1 VVGDIEEMHVYLV
14 RHVLT
19 AGAVWASLGLTSC
32 QRQGSQ
38 ESGVIT
44 AQAAQQAFFTVSQD
58 QLAHLQVAPVQRAT
72 WPVSIYTTGTVD
84 WDEDNTT
91 QAITQVNG
99 PISRILVDYGTKVHA
114 DQPLLWVSSPDV
126 VNALSTYRKARNR
139 VDLAKRISERSKI
152 LLDHGAI
159 AQKDYEDTV
168 ADYNDAMTDVQNSL
182 QPLKIFGITQKEIDD
197 AEKQGDAV
205 NTELAVRSP
214 IEGTIVQKLVSPGLV
229 IQAGQTACFVISKV
243 GTVWVQG
250 HIFDQ
255 DLPNVR
261 LGDAVEMTNTNFH
274 HAFHGTISY
283 IGSFVDP
290 TTRTTDVRIV
300 TQNPQELL
308 KKDMFVDAVIHT
320 GQRNNILA
328 LPVSAILRD
337 EKNEPLVY
345 VQVQGQP
352 GKFAQRSVTLGAQ
365 QDKMVAIAS
374 GLQQGEPVVIEG
386 ALFLQFANT
395 SK

>member
-1 VVGDIEEMHVYLV
+1 MYLV
-14 RHVLT
+14 RLVLVS
-19 AGAVWASLGLTSC
+19 GAVCAVLGLTSC

-38 ESGVIT
+38 ESGIYT
-44 AQAAQQAFFTVSQD
+44 AQAAQQAFFEVSQD
-58 QLAHLQVAPVQRAT
+58 QLAHLRVAPVQRAT
-72 WPVSIYTTGTVD
+72 WAVDIHTTGTVA
-84 WDEDNTT
+84 WDEDHTT

-99 PISRILVDYGTKVHA
+99 PISRILVDYGAKVHA
-114 DQPLLWVSSPDV
+114 NEPLLWVSSPDV

-139 VDLAKRISERSKI
+139 VDLAKRISDRSKI

-159 AQKDYEDTV
+159 AQKDFEDTV

-214 IEGTIVQKLVSPGLV
+214 IDGTVVQKLVSPGLV
-229 IQAGQTACFVISKV
+229 IQAGQTACFLISKV

-261 LGDAVEMTNTNFH
+261 MGDAVAMTNTNFTQ
-274 HAFHGTISY
+274 AFHGTVAY

-308 KKDMFVDAVIHT
+308 KKDMFVDAVIHSGT
-320 GQRNNILA
+320 RRNILV

-352 GKFAQRSVTLGAQ
+352 GKFAQRSVTLGMQ
-365 QDKMVAIAS
+365 QDNMVAIAA
-374 GLQQGEPVVIEG
+374 GLQEGEPVVTEG
-386 ALFLQFANT
+386 TLFLQFANT
-395 SK
+395 ST

>member
-1 VVGDIEEMHVYLV
+1 
-14 RHVLT
+14 
-19 AGAVWASLGLTSC
+19 
-32 QRQGSQ
+32 
-38 ESGVIT
+38 
-44 AQAAQQAFFTVSQD
+44 
-58 QLAHLQVAPVQRAT
+58 
-72 WPVSIYTTGTVD
+72 
-84 WDEDNTT
+84 
-91 QAITQVNG
+91 VNG
-99 PISRILVDYGTKVHA
+99 PIARILVDYGAKVHA
-114 DQPLLWVSSPDV
+114 GDPLLWVSSPDV

-139 VDLAKRISERSKI
+139 VDLAKRISDRSKI

-159 AQKDYEDTV
+159 ASKDFEDTV

-182 QPLKIFGITQKEIDD
+182 QPLKIFGITQQEIDN

-214 IEGTIVQKLVSPGLV
+214 IDGTVVQKLVSPGLV
-229 IQAGQTACFVISKV
+229 IQAGQTACFLISKI

-250 HIFDQ
+250 HVFDQ

-261 LGDAVEMTNTNFH
+261 LGDVVEETNTNFTQ
-274 HAFHGTISY
+274 AFRGTIAY

-290 TTRTTDVRIV
+290 DTRTTDVRIV

-308 KKDMFVDAVIHT
+308 KKDMFVDAVIHSGT
-320 GQRNNILA
+320 RRNILV

-352 GKFAQRSVTLGAQ
+352 GKFAQRSVTLGMQ

-374 GLQQGEPVVIEG
+374 GLQEGEPVVTEG
-386 ALFLQFANT
+386 SLFLQFANT

>member
-1 VVGDIEEMHVYLV
+1 VYLV
-14 RHVLT
+14 RSVLVPGT
-19 AGAVWASLGLTSC
+19 VCAVLGLTSC

-38 ESGVIT
+38 ESGVYT
-44 AQAAQQAFFTVSQD
+44 AQAAQQAFFEVSPD

-72 WPVSIYTTGTVD
+72 WAVDIHTTGTVA
-84 WDEDNTT
+84 WDEDHTT

-99 PISRILVDYGTKVHA
+99 PISRILVDYGAKVHA
-114 DQPLLWVSSPDV
+114 NEPLLWVSSPDV

-139 VDLAKRISERSKI
+139 VDLAKRISARSKE

-214 IEGTIVQKLVSPGLV
+214 IDGTVVQKLVSPGLV
-229 IQAGQTACFVISKV
+229 IQAGQTACFLISKV
-243 GTVWVQG
+243 STVWVQG

-261 LGDAVEMTNTNFH
+261 MGDAVAMTNTNFTQ
-274 HAFHGTISY
+274 AFHGTVAY

-308 KKDMFVDAVIHT
+308 KKDMFVDAVIHSGT
-320 GQRNNILA
+320 RRNILV

-345 VQVQGQP
+345 VRVQGQP
-352 GKFAQRSVTLGAQ
+352 GKFAQRSVTLGMQ
-365 QDKMVAIAS
+365 QDNMVAIAA
-374 GLQQGEPVVIEG
+374 GLQEGEPVVTEG
-386 ALFLQFANT
+386 TLFLQFANT

>member
-1 VVGDIEEMHVYLV
+1 VHVVRFALISAAVF
-14 RHVLT
+14 T
-19 AGAVWASLGLTSC
+19 ALGLTSC
-32 QRQGSQ
+32 QRQSSE
-38 ESGVIT
+38 ESGVYT
-44 AQAAQQAFFTVSQD
+44 AQAAQQAYFTVSQD
-58 QLAHLQVAPVQRAT
+58 QLSHLRVEPVRHAT
-72 WPVSIYTTGTVD
+72 WEVPIHTTGTVD
-84 WDEDNTT
+84 WDEDHTT

-99 PISRILVDYGTKVHA
+99 PISRILVDTGAKVQA
-114 DQPLLWVSSPDV
+114 NEPLLWVSSPDV

-139 VDLAKRISERSKI
+139 VDLAKRISERSKA

-182 QPLKIFGITQKEIDD
+182 QPLKIFGITQREIDD
-197 AEKQGDAV
+197 AEKQGEAV

-214 IEGTIVQKLVSPGLV
+214 IDGTVVQKLVTPGLL
-229 IQAGQTACFVISKV
+229 IQAGQTACFLISKV

-255 DLPNVR
+255 DLPSVR
-261 LGDAVEMTNTNFH
+261 LGDSVEETNTNFTQR
-274 HAFHGTISY
+274 FHGTIAY
-283 IGSFVDP
+283 IGSLVDP
-290 TTRTTDVRIV
+290 DTRTTDVRIV

-320 GQRNNILA
+320 GLRHDSLV

-352 GKFAQRSVTLGAQ
+352 GKFSQRPVTLGIQ

-374 GLQQGEPVVIEG
+374 GLQEGEPVVTEG
-386 ALFLQFANT
+386 SLFLQFANT
-395 SK
+395 AK

>member
-1 VVGDIEEMHVYLV
+1 MYIV
-14 RHVLT
+14 RFVLIS
-19 AGAVWASLGLTSC
+19 GAVWASLGLTSC
-32 QRQGSQ
+32 QRQANE
-38 ESGVIT
+38 ESGAYT
-44 AQAAQQAFFTVSQD
+44 AQAAQQAFFMVSAD
-58 QLAHLQVAPVQRAT
+58 QLTHLQIAPVQRAT
-72 WPVSIYTTGTVD
+72 WSVSIDTTGTVD
-84 WDEDNTT
+84 WDEDETT

-99 PISRILVDYGTKVHA
+99 PISRILVDVGSKVHA
-114 DQPLLWVSSPDV
+114 NEPLLWVSSPDV

-139 VDLAKRISERSKI
+139 VELAKRISDRSKI

-182 QPLKIFGITQKEIDD
+182 QPLKIFGITQQEIVD

-214 IEGTIVQKLVSPGLV
+214 IDGTVVQKLVSPGLV

-261 LGDAVEMTNTNFH
+261 LHDAVDMTNTNFTE
-274 HAFHGTISY
+274 AFHGTIDY

-300 TQNPQELL
+300 TQNPKELL

-320 GQRNNILA
+320 GLRQNNLV

-345 VQVQGQP
+345 VQVPGQP
-352 GKFAQRSVTLGAQ
+352 GKFAQRSVTLGTQ
-365 QDKMVAIAS
+365 QDKMVAISS
-374 GLQQGEPVVIEG
+374 GLQEGEPVVTEG
-386 ALFLQFANT
+386 SLFLQFANT